1 MEVGGVSE
9 VAGALNVSRQRLA
22 KLRERSDFPE
32 PLGELAQG
40 PVWDL
45 GVIKAWNGSGLRT
58 STAGRPR
65 SGVTKRTLGG
75 RFLLEEKIGSG
86 GFADV
91 FRAYDRRASGAS
103 PEVVAVK
110 VLRAV
115 DTADADVVERFRR
128 ELGLLE
134 VFSHPNVMTVL
145 ASGELTGGDYWFA
158 MPLAQQSLADEI
170 DQFTGRPAL
179 ILDVMKQV
187 CSGLSYL
194 HDQGILHRDLKPE
207 NILRTADGAWA
218 IADFGLA
225 VEVER
230 ATRLT
235 PMTRFGMGTEVYSAP
250 EQLHNGFDATVRSDV
265 YSLGKVLQHLV
276 TGQFPVSAG
285 VPNSIFRSVI
295 ETATSPRPDDRQP
308 SAAVFSAAV
317 ERAVNALENTLPEP
331 ANDTAA
337 RLLERVRLPKPE
349 SLALDELIN
358 WAASLDENDDE
369 NDMSALA
376 RVLPWIT
383 SYSIRSLWKSR
394 QIAFSNVF
402 SRFARY
408 LATGSFSFDFCD
420 VLADF
425 CRRSVDSTRDLKIL
439 KEATTALCELGAR
452 HNRWH
457 VRSTVAAMLQ
467 GVYTSEQ
474 ASAAVEGLIAA
485 SDDAVRWTVT
495 DFTLRSLHPH
505 LRNHIQAYFE
515 HSRPA

>member
-1 MEVGGVSE
+1 MSE

-22 KLRERSDFPE
+22 KLRERPDFPE

-45 GVIKAWNGSGLRT
+45 RAIRAWNGSGLRP

-91 FRAYDRRASGAS
+91 FRAYDRKASGTS
-103 PEVVAVK
+103 PEIVAVK

-115 DTADADVVERFRR
+115 DTADADMVERFRR

-158 MPLAQQSLADEI
+158 MPLAQQSLADEVG
-170 DQFTGRPAL
+170 QFTGRPAL

-187 CSGLSYL
+187 CSGLTYL

-207 NILRTADGAWA
+207 NILRTAEGAWA

-250 EQLHNGFDATVRSDV
+250 EQLHNAFDATVQADV

-276 TGQFPVSAG
+276 TGQCPVSAG

-295 ETATSPRPDDRQP
+295 ETAISPRPDDRQP
-308 SAAVFSAAV
+308 SAAVFIAAV
-317 ERAVNALENTLPEP
+317 ERAVGALENTRPE
-331 ANDTAA
+331 AAKDAAA

-349 SLALDELIN
+349 ALALDELIN
-358 WAASLDENDDE
+358 WAACLDENED
-369 NDMSALA
+369 DMSALA

-383 SYSIRSLWKSR
+383 AYSIRSLWKSR
-394 QIAFSNVF
+394 QIAFGNVF

-408 LATGSFSFDFCD
+408 VAIGEFTFDFCD
-420 VLADF
+420 VLANF
-425 CRRSVDSTRDLKIL
+425 CRRSVDSTHDLKIL
-439 KEATTALCELGAR
+439 KEATTALCELGER

-457 VRSTVAAMLQ
+457 VRSTLAAMLQ
-467 GVYTSEQ
+467 GVRTSEQ
-474 ASAAVEGLIAA
+474 AIAAVEGLIAA
-485 SDDAVRWTVT
+485 SDEAVRWTVT

-505 LRNHIQAYFE
+505 LRTHIQAYFN
-515 HSRPA
+515 HGPPA